1 MVAVAARIVAG
12 LLAVAIAT
20 SSCFPRLLLAPSL
33 RANLGSGPRR
43 AAKKFSFVPFSM
55 SGCSYCVAA
64 GDGKK
69 KDQMAK
75 QPSDLNC
82 DQEESGSLRS
92 TERSAR
98 SRFLRPGALTSL
110 QSQYPAS
117 RRGLPLAVE
126 DMRPEIWIAR
136 ELRRIGDEFNAS
148 YNPRRGFLDNNH
160 PAVNNH
166 PIVILHLLRYIVRL
180 IWRLH

>member
-1 MVAVAARIVAG
+1 
-12 LLAVAIAT
+12 
-20 SSCFPRLLLAPSL
+20 
-33 RANLGSGPRR
+33 
-43 AAKKFSFVPFSM
+43 
-55 SGCSYCVAA
+55 
-64 GDGKK
+64 
-69 KDQMAK
+69 MAK

-98 SRFLRPGALTSL
+98 PCYLRPGAPTSL

-117 RRGLPLAVE
+117 RRGLPLAPE
-126 DMRPEIWIAR
+126 DMRPEIWIAS

-160 PAVNNH
+160 RAVNN
-166 PIVILHLLRYIVRL
+166 PIVILHLLRYIIRL